1 MTFVRA
7 QRYLL
12 ADAPGATPE
21 QFAALCTRL
30 GRIHV
35 GMRKIAVSA
44 NQSGACRMA
53 YLESILLA
61 AGYRVG
67 RWTRMGTDDLRSRI
81 CIDGQPIS
89 HKQVCDLCEQI
100 MKEIDGMQTEQ
111 ESVTFDS
118 EQKLCALA
126 MLAFFCHGCD
136 VVLLDISEDCTGD
149 PMWVCSPYTVVMPCG
164 IGTQDTAL
172 AKAQAAQI
180 SRAVRRGTREVI
192 SGFVGGEVYNL
203 LSQACAAAGSRMTVP
218 AKSEVVVSEQSLG
231 RSVFT
236 YRGKG
241 PYRLHSS
248 YAVQEEAALAAIEA
262 CYALRRDG
270 VRLPGQAMAAGLQK
284 AQVALGFDVITVRP
298 GVIASAIYTQE
309 DARALLCA
317 LHDKRASFGGRV
329 VLCTAQSPDALLA
342 AFEKEFAAEDG
353 YAVQEI
359 IQVGQG
365 TAQTELV
372 ATTVC
377 TTPKRAA
384 KRILALTDPDTTVL
398 IVGLPKFVGAVKEA
412 VTDALIGLS

>member
-12 ADAPGATPE
+12 APCAGATPE

-89 HKQVCDLCEQI
+89 HKQVSDLCEQI
-100 MKEIDGMQTEQ
+100 LKEIEAMQTEQ
-111 ESVTFDS
+111 ETVTFDS

-136 VVLLDISEDCTGD
+136 VVLLDVSEDCTSD
-149 PMWVCSPYTVVMPCG
+149 PMWACSPYTVVMPCG
-164 IGTQDTAL
+164 IGTRDTAT
-172 AKAQAAQI
+172 AKKQAAQI
-180 SRAVRRGTREVI
+180 CRAVRRGTHEVI

-203 LSQACAAAGSRMTVP
+203 LSQACAAAGSRLTVP
-218 AKSEVVVSEQSLG
+218 AKSEVVLSEQSLG
-231 RSVFT
+231 RCVFT

-248 YAVQEEAALAAIEA
+248 YAVQQEAALAAIEA

-284 AQVALGFDVITVRP
+284 AEVALCFDVITVRP
-298 GVIASAIYTQE
+298 GVIAGAACTQE
-309 DARALLCA
+309 DVRALLSA
-317 LHDKRASFGGRV
+317 LHQRGGSFGGNV
-329 VLCTAQSPDALLA
+329 VLCTEQAPDKLLG
-342 AFEKEFAAEDG
+342 AFEKEFSAQDD

-359 IQVGQG
+359 ILVGQG
-365 TAQTELV
+365 TAQTESV
-372 ATTVC
+372 ATTLC

-384 KRILALTDPDTTVL
+384 KRILTMTDPDTTVL

>member
-12 ADAPGATPE
+12 ADAPGATHE

-35 GMRKIAVSA
+35 GMRKIAINT

-67 RWTRMGTDDLRSRI
+67 RWTRMSTDDLRNRI

-89 HKQVCDLCEQI
+89 HKQVSELCEQI
-100 MKEIDGMQTEQ
+100 LKEIDAMQTEQ
-111 ESVTFDS
+111 ETISFDS

-136 VVLLDISEDCTGD
+136 VVLLDISKDCTMD

-164 IGTQDTAL
+164 MGTRDTAL
-172 AKAQAAQI
+172 AKKQAAQI
-180 SRAVRRGTREVI
+180 CRAVRRGTREVI

-231 RSVFT
+231 KCVFT

-241 PYRLHSS
+241 PYRLRSS
-248 YAVQEEAALAAIEA
+248 YVVQEEAALAAIEA

-270 VRLPGQAMAAGLQK
+270 VRLPGQAMAAGVQK
-284 AQVALGFDVITVRP
+284 AQIALCFDVVTVRP
-298 GVIASAIYTQE
+298 GVIASAACTQE
-309 DARALLCA
+309 DVRSLLFA
-317 LHDKRASFGGRV
+317 LHQKSGSFGGKV
-329 VLCTAQSPDALLA
+329 VLCTEQAPERLLA
-342 AFEKEFAAEDG
+342 AFEKEFAGEDS

-359 IQVGQG
+359 ILVGQG
-365 TAQTELV
+365 MAQTEV
-372 ATTVC
+372 VPTTVC

-384 KRILALTDPDTTVL
+384 KRILTMTDPDTTVL